1 MKTNIVL
8 GLYGAVITY
17 LLLTHHCPKAE
28 ISSHTIDT
36 VYVDTT
42 SHEASVPPQK
52 TRTVYVQ
59 VMDSASGVT
68 DSVAASIFT
77 ACYDDSTISICADV
91 PVLGNVVGDFKFTYQ
106 NKLGYTIYD
115 QVNTFI
121 PVKSD
126 KRLYLGASVSDIG
139 SVSPQGMYLLGS
151 KGITYQYDLRLKQ
164 HRVGLMWGCENR
176 AWFVV

>member
-1 MKTNIVL
+1 MKTKIVL
-8 GLYGAVITY
+8 GLFSAALLYI
-17 LLLTHHCPKAE
+17 LLTHHCPKQEA
-28 ISSHTIDT
+28 ISTHTIDT
-36 VYVDTT
+36 VYVDTAHHT
-42 SHEASVPPQK
+42 ASVPPQK

-59 VMDSASGVT
+59 VMDTASGVT
-68 DSVAASIFT
+68 DSALASVFT

-106 NKLGYTIYD
+106 NKLGYTIHD

-151 KGITYQYDLRLKQ
+151 KEITYQYDLRLKQ
-164 HRVGLMWGCENR
+164 HRVGLMWGV
-176 AWFVV
+176 W

>member
-1 MKTNIVL
+1 MKSSIVL
-8 GLYGAVITY
+8 GLFSAVLLY
-17 LLLTHHCPKAE
+17 LLLTHHCPKPQG

-36 VYVDTT
+36 VYVDTNH
-42 SHEASVPPQK
+42 HEASVPPQK

-59 VMDSASGVT
+59 VMDTTSGVT
-68 DSVAASIFT
+68 DTVTASVFT

-106 NKLGYTIYD
+106 NKLGYTIHD

-151 KGITYQYDLRLKQ
+151 KGITYEYDLRLKQ
-164 HRVGLMWGCENR
+164 HRVGLMWGV
-176 AWFVV
+176 W

>member
-1 MKTNIVL
+1 MKSNVVL
-8 GLYGAVITY
+8 GLFSAVLLY
-17 LLLTHHCPKAE
+17 LLLTHHCPKTQG

-36 VYVDTT
+36 VYVDTNH
-42 SHEASVPPQK
+42 HEASVPPQK

-106 NKLGYTIYD
+106 NKLGYTIHD
-115 QVNTFI
+115 NTTTFI

-164 HRVGLMWGCENR
+164 HRVGLIWGV
-176 AWFVV
+176 W

>member
-8 GLYGAVITY
+8 VLFSAALLYI
-17 LLLTHHCPKAE
+17 LLTHHCPKQEA
-28 ISSHTIDT
+28 ISTHTIDT
-36 VYVDTT
+36 VYVDTAHHT
-42 SHEASVPPQK
+42 ASVPPQK

-59 VMDSASGVT
+59 VMDTASGVT
-68 DSVAASIFT
+68 DSALASVFT

-106 NKLGYTIYD
+106 NKLGYTVHD
-115 QVNTFI
+115 QVTTFL

-139 SVSPQGMYLLGS
+139 SVSPQGMYMLGN

-164 HRVGLMWGCENR
+164 HRVGLMWGV
-176 AWFVV
+176 W